1 MTIWSER
8 TLEERN
14 LLNPAFGAV
23 LVWHIAKGY
32 QHEATSNGES
42 TNIPMVL
49 TFVGLSLALRGNT
62 RNSLPSTITSSLA
75 TWINQN
81 PLLRSAVAKGVDVLR
96 PYVRESLIFGA
107 NHALLT
113 FDAVSVVG
121 TTAKTRQINKYLKT
135 SSDEV
140 RECAKKA
147 QFIGRWMYR
156 NGDSQTVMAM
166 LGVTA

>member
-14 LLNPAFGAV
+14 LLNPAFGSI
-23 LVWHIAKGY
+23 LVWHLAKGY
-32 QHEATSNGES
+32 RQEAVLNGES
-42 TNIPMVL
+42 LHMPMVL
-49 TFVGLSLALRGNT
+49 SFVGLSLALRGKT
-62 RNSLPSTITSSLA
+62 RNSLPSVITSSLA

-81 PLLRSAVAKGVDVLR
+81 PLLRSAVAKGVGVLR

-113 FDAVSVVG
+113 LDAASVIA
-121 TTAKTRQINKYLKT
+121 TAAKTRQVNKYLRT

-147 QFIGRWMYR
+147 QFIGRWLYR
-156 NGDSQTVMAM
+156 NGDPQTVMAM

>member
-1 MTIWSER
+1 MTLWSER

-14 LLNPAFGAV
+14 LLNPAFGSV
-23 LVWHIAKGY
+23 LVWHLAKGY
-32 QHEATSNGES
+32 QQEAMSNGES
-42 TNIPMVL
+42 TNMPMIL
-49 TFVGLSLALRGNT
+49 TFVGLSLALRGRT

-81 PLLRSAVAKGVDVLR
+81 PLLRSAVAKGVSVLR

-113 FDAVSVVG
+113 FDVVAVVG
-121 TTAKTRQINKYLKT
+121 VTEKSKQISKYLKA
-135 SSDEV
+135 SSGEV
-140 RECAKKA
+140 RDCAKKA
-147 QFIGRWMYR
+147 QFVGRWLYR
-156 NGDSQTVMAM
+156 NGDPNTVMTM

>member
-14 LLNPAFGAV
+14 LLNPAFGSI
-23 LVWHIAKGY
+23 LVWHLAKGY
-32 QHEATSNGES
+32 QQEAVSNGEQK
-42 TNIPMVL
+42 NIPMVL

-81 PLLRSAVAKGVDVLR
+81 PLLRSAVAKGVEVLR

-113 FDAVSVVG
+113 FVSASVLG
-121 TTAKTRQINKYLKT
+121 TTAKTRQINKYLRT

-140 RECAKKA
+140 RDCAKKA
-147 QFIGRWMYR
+147 QFIGRWLYR
-156 NGDSQTVMAM
+156 NGDPQTVMAM
-166 LGVTA
+166 LGVSA

>member
-14 LLNPAFGAV
+14 LLNPAFGSI
-23 LVWHIAKGY
+23 LVWHLAKGY
-32 QHEATSNGES
+32 QQEATQHGDQK
-42 TNIPMVL
+42 NIPMVL
-49 TFVGLSLALRGNT
+49 IFVGLSLVLRGKT
-62 RNSLPSTITSSLA
+62 RSSLPSTITSSLA

-113 FDAVSVVG
+113 FDATSVLG
-121 TTAKTRQINKYLKT
+121 TTSKTRQINKYLKT

-140 RECAKKA
+140 RDCTKKA
-147 QFIGRWMYR
+147 QFIGRWLYR
-156 NGDSQTVMAM
+156 NGDPQTVMAM
-166 LGVTA
+166 LGVSA

>member
-14 LLNPAFGAV
+14 LLNPAFGAI
-23 LVWHIAKGY
+23 LVWHLAKGY
-32 QHEATSNGES
+32 QQEATSNGEQK
-42 TNIPMVL
+42 NLPMVL
-49 TFVGLSLALRGNT
+49 TFVGLSLVLRGNT
-62 RNSLPSTITSSLA
+62 RNSLPTVITSSLA

-81 PLLRSAVAKGVDVLR
+81 PLFRSAVAKGVGVLR
-96 PYVRESLIFGA
+96 PHVRESLIFGA

-113 FDAVSVVG
+113 FDATSIVG
-121 TTAKTRQINKYLKT
+121 AISKTRQLNKYLKN

-147 QFIGRWMYR
+147 QFIGRWLYR
-156 NGDSQTVMAM
+156 NGDPQTVMTM
-166 LGVTA
+166 LGVSA

>member
-14 LLNPAFGAV
+14 LLNPAFGSI
-23 LVWHIAKGY
+23 LVWHLAKGY
-32 QHEATSNGES
+32 QQEAASNGEHK
-42 TNIPMVL
+42 NIPMTL
-49 TFVGLSLALRGNT
+49 TFVGLSLALRGKT
-62 RNSLPSTITSSLA
+62 RNALPSTITSSLA

-81 PLLRSAVAKGVDVLR
+81 PLLRSAVAKGVDVLL

-113 FDAVSVVG
+113 FDAASVLG
-121 TTAKTRQINKYLKT
+121 TTSKTRQINKYLKT

-147 QFIGRWMYR
+147 QFIGRWLYR
-156 NGDSQTVMAM
+156 NGEPQTVLAM
-166 LGVTA
+166 LGVSA

>member
-1 MTIWSER
+1 MTIWGER

-14 LLNPAFGAV
+14 LLNPAFGSV
-23 LVWHIAKGY
+23 LVWHLAKGY
-32 QHEATSNGES
+32 QQEAMANGKS
-42 TNIPMVL
+42 TNMPIIL
-49 TFVGLSLALRGNT
+49 TFVGLSLALRGRT

-81 PLLRSAVAKGVDVLR
+81 PLLRSAVAKGVSVLR

-113 FDAVSVVG
+113 FDEVAVIGVM
-121 TTAKTRQINKYLKT
+121 AKSKQINKYLKT
-135 SSDEV
+135 SSGEV

-147 QFIGRWMYR
+147 QFIGRWLYR
-156 NGDSQTVMAM
+156 NGDPNTVMTM

>member
-14 LLNPAFGAV
+14 LLNPAFGSI
-23 LVWHIAKGY
+23 LVWHLAKGY
-32 QHEATSNGES
+32 QQEASSNGES
-42 TNIPMVL
+42 MNMPMVL
-49 TFVGLSLALRGNT
+49 AFVGSSLVLRGKT
-62 RNSLPSTITSSLA
+62 RNSLPSLITSSLA

-81 PLLRSAVAKGVDVLR
+81 PLLRSAVAKGVGVLR

-113 FDAVSVVG
+113 FDATLVVPS
-121 TTAKTRQINKYLKT
+121 TAKTRSINKYLRT
-135 SSDEV
+135 SSEEV

-147 QFIGRWMYR
+147 QFAGRWLHR
-156 NGDSQTVMAM
+156 NGDPQTVMAM